1 MLEGKMREKGLKDGE
16 RDFLLQE
23 LAKKETEFIRF
34 RRLRLTQN
42 EFESIKI
49 VGRGAFGEVR
59 LVKMK
64 GTGELFAMKKLKK
77 SDILKKE
84 QVTHVRAERDIM
96 ARTDDFNKNPWV
108 VKLYFAFQDDDYLY
122 LIMQYVPGGDL
133 MNLLIK
139 FDTFTE
145 DMARYYIAQTV
156 LAIES
161 IHKMDYIHRDIK
173 PDNLLIDANGRIK
186 LSDFG
191 LCTGLETTKFAMLY
205 KTLSG
210 QPTQLRRE
218 DMIKSVS
225 RDERSASWKAKCRVM
240 AYSTVGTPDYIS
252 PEVFMQK
259 GYAQECDWWSVG
271 CILYEMLVG
280 YPPFCS
286 ETPAETYR
294 KVMNWRDA
302 LVFPSD
308 VQISPEARDLIRRLL
323 CQVNDRATTDEI
335 KRHPFFKGLDWNTIQ
350 ETKAPYIPR
359 IDSPTDTRNF
369 DEFDDD
375 EEANDPLHEAP
386 KRKRV
391 WRPFDS
397 NNIHFIGYTYKSFE
411 AVRPALFNVLHAWS
425 SFQT

>member
-1 MLEGKMREKGLKDGE
+1 
-16 RDFLLQE
+16 
-23 LAKKETEFIRF
+23 
-34 RRLRLTQN
+34 
-42 EFESIKI
+42 
-49 VGRGAFGEVR
+49 
-59 LVKMK
+59 
-64 GTGELFAMKKLKK
+64 
-77 SDILKKE
+77 
-84 QVTHVRAERDIM
+84 
-96 ARTDDFNKNPWV
+96 
-108 VKLYFAFQDDDYLY
+108 
-122 LIMQYVPGGDL
+122 
-133 MNLLIK
+133 
-139 FDTFTE
+139 
-145 DMARYYIAQTV
+145 
-156 LAIES
+156 
-161 IHKMDYIHRDIK
+161 
-173 PDNLLIDANGRIK
+173 
-186 LSDFG
+186 
-191 LCTGLETTKFAMLY
+191 
-205 KTLSG
+205 
-210 QPTQLRRE
+210 
-218 DMIKSVS
+218 
-225 RDERSASWKAKCRVM
+225 M

-294 KVMNWRDA
+294 KVMNWREA

-308 VQISPEARDLIRRLL
+308 VQISPEAKDLIRRLL
-323 CQVNDRATTDEI
+323 CSVNDRATAEDI
-335 KRHPFFKGLDWNTIQ
+335 KRHPFFKGINWNTIQ
-350 ETKAPYIPR
+350 DAKAPYIPR

-375 EEANDPLHEAP
+375 EESGNDGAGKGDAP